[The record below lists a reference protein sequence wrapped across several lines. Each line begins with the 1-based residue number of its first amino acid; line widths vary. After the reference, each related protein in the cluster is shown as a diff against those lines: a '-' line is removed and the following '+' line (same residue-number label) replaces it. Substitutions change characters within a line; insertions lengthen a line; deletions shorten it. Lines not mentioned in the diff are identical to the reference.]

1 MAWNFSTG
9 LLNALANKAPAIPVQ
24 LAAATISFGDGTG
37 AGGNDQIL
45 DSDNGLA
52 VFNDYPYY
60 WLSIKGSTSNNIV
73 APIKTVAAGAIEIPA
88 GYLTTEIAG
97 DPVVLSVISHGSFC
111 DIMRNSVLYIYSGS
125 RPSDADQIE
134 NGNLLAVISRNGGTF
149 VSGSPEY
156 GINLRQVSNRI
167 VERMIDP
174 ATGAAMLL
182 SGMGLITSGATWCR
196 LHANTVVTGASTS
209 AIRMDGRISTSE
221 STAEIWMPGGA
232 TITAGIPADINS
244 FSITLPMTR

>member
-9 LLNALANKAPAIPVQ
+9 LLNAMANKAPAIPVQ

-37 AGGNDQIL
+37 TGGNDQVL
-45 DSDNGLA
+45 DSGNGLA
-52 VFNDYPYY
+52 VFADYPYY

-88 GYLTTEIAG
+88 GYLATEGAG

-111 DIMRNSVLYIYSGS
+111 DIMRNSVLYVYSGS
-125 RPSDADQIE
+125 RPTDADQIE
-134 NGNLLAVISRNGGTF
+134 NGTLLAIISRTGGTF

-156 GINLRQVSNRI
+156 GINLRQVSDRT
-167 VERMIDP
+167 VERMLDP

-182 SGMGLITSGATWCR
+182 SGTGLATLSSAWCR

-209 AIRMDGRISTSE
+209 AARMDGRISTIE
-221 STAEIWMPGGA
+221 SNAEIWMPGGT
-232 TITAGIPADINS
+232 TITSGISVDINS
-244 FSITLPMTR
+244 FSITLPLT